1 MNLVESD
8 MSSFRILNRFLYRA
22 GFTRFIVVFLVA
34 IILLALVITGVFLNL
49 RSNETEVFI
58 GVMVGFGRTD
68 EIVSFVDEVEEYV
81 NLIIISELNITTNA
95 TALYE
100 IFDYLHARGLYFIPF
115 MSLNNVVD
123 DPNFFQ
129 VAGERWGEHFLG
141 VYTFD
146 EPGGKQIDVA
156 DHRPI
161 NEAKNYDDAASKYIQ
176 AVCEEGLVLVANNF
190 NLTDPFT
197 IFTSDYAL
205 YWWDYIACYNVVF
218 SQFGWNN
225 SRQLNVALCRGA
237 ATGHNSEWG
246 AIVTWTY
253 KQPPYLGSTNELY
266 RDMVLAYDNGAKYI
280 IVFNFPTNVTEYGVL
295 TQDHLEAIQKFWNY
309 HKVNSQPEKYLAE
322 VAYVLPENYGY
333 GFRANNDRIWGLWGP
348 DEFSLKIWN
357 DVNHLLEFYGSKLD
371 IIYETAESSIKKQ
384 YKLLIFWN
392 GTEISND

>member
-8 MSSFRILNRFLYRA
+8 MSWFRILNHFLYRA

-100 IFDYLHARGLYFIPF
+100 IFDYLYARGLYFIPF

-123 DPNFFQ
+123 DPNLFQ

-161 NEAKNYDDAASKYIQ
+161 NEAQNYDDAASKYIQ
-176 AVCEEGLVLVANNF
+176 AVCEEGLLLVANNF

-205 YWWDYIACYNVVF
+205 YWFDYMACYNVVF

-253 KQPPYLGSTNELY
+253 KQPPYLGSANELY

-309 HKVNSQPEKYLAE
+309 HIVNSQPEKYLAE

-333 GFRANNDRIWGLWGP
+333 GFRAYNDIIWGLWGP